1 MLIYI
6 CMKEQENNTESP
18 ERQIANKV
26 SSLHDEFLKLV
37 PNYARGV
44 WNPKD
49 AIKSKSGSC
58 MAELLYV
65 VGGLLADD
73 IIADKDAFIGFS
85 KSHGADVPIGFV
97 GNQSKK
103 HSHTTLF
110 ITVKDGLTLGM
121 DFRANRAD
129 EVPRIQVMR
138 EDDLSFEDS
147 YYVGGLEEALHNY
160 ASLLGEENI
169 QIDGLMAMHREPSN
183 NNVTDMVRFDDDF

>member
-1 MLIYI
+1 
-6 CMKEQENNTESP
+6 MKEQENNPESL

-26 SSLHDEFLKLV
+26 SLLHDEFLKLV

-65 VGGLLADD
+65 VGGLLADG
-73 IIADKDAFIGFS
+73 IVADKDVFIGFS
-85 KSHGADVPIGFV
+85 KSHGMDVPVGFV

-103 HSHTTLF
+103 YAHTTLF
-110 ITVKDGLTLGM
+110 VTVKDGLTLGM

-129 EVPRIQVMR
+129 EIPRIQIMR

-147 YYVGGLEEALHNY
+147 YYVGGLEEAIHNY
-160 ASLLGEENI
+160 TNFVGEENI
-169 QIDGLMAMHREPSN
+169 QVNELIAMHRESSN
-183 NNVTDMVRFDDDF
+183 NSVNDAVRFDEDF